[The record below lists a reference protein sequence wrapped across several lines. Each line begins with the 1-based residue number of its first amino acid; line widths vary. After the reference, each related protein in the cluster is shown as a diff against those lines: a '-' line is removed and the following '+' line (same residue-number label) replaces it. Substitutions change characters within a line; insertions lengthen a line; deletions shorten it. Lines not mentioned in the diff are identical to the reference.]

1 MYHWKKI
8 PMKFPGTCIVCDEK
22 IPIDEMGLWAKGLG
36 VKHIGCGNE
45 IILHV
50 GHDAVQD
57 HYLERRI

>member
-1 MYHWKKI
+1 MPKQW
-8 PMKFPGTCIVCDEK
+8 
-22 IPIDEMGLWAKGLG
+22 G
-36 VKHIGCGNE
+36 VGVGHVGCGNE